1 MNGSNKKPAVGG
13 GGQNST
19 ATGAV
24 RRLDYTTLNYLRQLP
39 IGERVSMAD
48 LAAWR
53 GVSEREIRKRVEH
66 LRRAGYPI
74 CSSVAPKNGGYWW
87 GGDSEADRLA
97 TAKSFLLRAV
107 KTVIQAKRLESFD
120 EHMAKQLE
128 LFDAEQGS

>member
-1 MNGSNKKPAVGG
+1 MTTVNTKPAAGTA
-13 GGQNST
+13 GQGK
-19 ATGAV
+19 ATNAGV

-53 GVSEREIRKRVEH
+53 GVSEREIRRRVEH
-66 LRRAGYPI
+66 LRRAGFPV
-74 CSSVAPKNGGYWW
+74 CSSVNPKNGGYWW

-120 EHMAKQLE
+120 EHMAKQLG
-128 LFDAEQGS
+128 LFDDDQGS

>member
-1 MNGSNKKPAVGG
+1 MNGSNKKPVWRDGHG
-13 GGQNST
+13 E

-39 IGERVSMAD
+39 IGERVSMAN

-53 GVSEREIRKRVEH
+53 GVSEREIRKRVEC
-66 LRRAGYPI
+66 LRRAGFPV
-74 CSSVAPKNGGYWW
+74 CSSVNPKNGGYWW

-97 TAKSFLLRAV
+97 TAKSFLLRAM

-120 EHMAKQLE
+120 EHIAKQLG